1 MSFSATQLSTEY
13 FQGARD
19 SLIDDVAN
27 LIESEEVKSCKE
39 EELETQITEFNLL
52 YRPDVS
58 ENEVK
63 ESKEDEEP
71 YDPIK
76 KLKTWYLN

>member
-1 MSFSATQLSTEY
+1 MSCSATQLSTEY

-19 SLIDDVAN
+19 SLIDDVTN
-27 LIESEEVKSCKE
+27 LIESEEVKTCKE
-39 EELETQITEFNLL
+39 EGLGIEITEFNLL

-58 ENEVK
+58 GNEVK
-63 ESKEDEEP
+63 VDSGKEDEET

-76 KLKTWYLN
+76 KLRTW